1 MVSGLKYIGKGGFVS
16 GVPARDLT
24 PDEVEKLG
32 KGLLLATGLYE
43 EVKPPKVTSK
53 KSEAK

>member
-32 KGLLLATGLYE
+32 I
-43 EVKPPKVTSK
+43 KVYFWQRGFMRK
-53 KSEAK
+53 